1 MRYVDNNNY
10 SDVVCDVTVTARH
23 NIAGPVYSS
32 GSSGDAVQINITFSF
47 HLPTKFEQSFLN
59 RRTLP
64 F

>member
-1 MRYVDNNNY
+1 M
-10 SDVVCDVTVTARH
+10 CDVTVTARH